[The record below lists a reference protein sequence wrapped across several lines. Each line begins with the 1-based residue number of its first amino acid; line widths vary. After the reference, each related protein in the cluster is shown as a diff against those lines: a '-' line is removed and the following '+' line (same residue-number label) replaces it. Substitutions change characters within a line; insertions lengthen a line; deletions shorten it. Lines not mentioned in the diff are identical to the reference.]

1 MNVVSAKA
9 DGSQD
14 SLNNGSFTM
23 TGTSMATPM
32 AASFTALLQQMIEDD
47 YGYTPSAPM
56 LRAML
61 AASAE
66 GFGSNQPDVMQGY
79 GRPSP

>member
-1 MNVVSAKA
+1 
-9 DGSQD
+9 
-14 SLNNGSFTM
+14 
-23 TGTSMATPM
+23 
-32 AASFTALLQQMIEDD
+32 MIEDD

-66 GFGSNQPDVMQGY
+66 GLAVTNQMSCKDMVGPPKISRMGITRMILILLKI
-79 GRPSP
+79 GLP